1 MSEVTGFDEA
11 LEKYGESWKRVE
23 SGEADSFDAALEE
36 YKKPVEERS
45 FLGDVIDWT
54 GKGAGMVFDAFPVH
68 RLIDDDPKEAVKT
81 VGRGVMHTINYL
93 DMLGNPVRVAADD
106 WKNAVEWA
114 RAMGYDTPL
123 RPAENVPGAFPFNR
137 AANLI
142 GWPRVRDDDSVVEIW
157 GKGLLKGARG
167 IKDED
172 DPRGRIQRGQD
183 WLDPKYVEEHPI
195 GSFFGGMLSE
205 VALDP
210 LTYTPV
216 AAVSLPFKFVKHL
229 VNAFGKTK
237 AGDRVLN
244 NDLMQGLNV
253 YVGNPAKIKAISRR
267 LQNEISGGDYFGALA
282 AGQSTREMDNIA
294 KELGMTSKELHMAVL
309 RTLEG
314 YLPGQKIISEQ
325 TSMFNPAVKREVGEV
340 DELARVYKETW
351 ERFLQDEIDRGV
363 PISDLMK
370 NYDELQSGTADVMGY
385 VPHVITQIAKRSQGR
400 GDFADWFK
408 LGKTRGG
415 HARKRETTGTIESQN
430 IAAIK
435 SEKVGKDVEY
445 KYTNPAQLNFWREA
459 WHNRAVANSKL
470 REEVRQFGRLDEGT
484 NRIPIEYE
492 YYTPQRAL
500 KKAKLKDDDGNV
512 LYFDP
517 MEAAAFKRQSVLLS
531 DPKELGAFLKTWDK
545 TQNWWKLYAL
555 ITRPAYYTRNLAGN
569 YSNAYLL
576 AGLTDPQR
584 YGDAGALQLKAFR
597 VRAGKAEWG
606 NSTVMLGGGKRMPSN
621 ELWEAF
627 VMRGLHNRG
636 QYGLHGDIAGNLDTL
651 LGQAASKGPL
661 FKRVGRLFIPS
672 SDNEL
677 AQLAFRVFGATPE
690 NNARAA
696 VFIDQ
701 LGKMNAHK
709 LSGKALDDAYDKAA
723 DVVRGSMFDYTDIS
737 KFERDWAK
745 RAFPFYKWSRSNI
758 PAQLLHIMERPDR
771 YQKLNLAI
779 QNMQYGVDVPH
790 PEELQNWIQGRA
802 PMVISANAAED
813 VYKVIPLLNWV
824 PTADLVQM
832 GNPKQL
838 IEQMASPF
846 LKLPMEY
853 WANYDSFRKGD
864 IKKYKGE
871 TADFLGVKMPV
882 YMHRFLTNLVFLS
895 ELDRVNPW
903 EIFGAQIPDPETGEV
918 NIRKTSYEPF
928 FEGLH
933 KAGITDT
940 QLEGA
945 SRETRMDFPSET
957 LSGSRGGRLLQFL
970 TGLRVYSGKM
980 TDQETRR
987 ALNIRSDLKQAQYL
1001 LALAEDR
1008 GQSRR
1013 IQELQKFIAD
1023 REAEFDAVE
1032 DMIQMKR
1039 SR

>member
-1 MSEVTGFDEA
+1 
-11 LEKYGESWKRVE
+11 
-23 SGEADSFDAALEE
+23 
-36 YKKPVEERS
+36 
-45 FLGDVIDWT
+45 
-54 GKGAGMVFDAFPVH
+54 
-68 RLIDDDPKEAVKT
+68 
-81 VGRGVMHTINYL
+81 
-93 DMLGNPVRVAADD
+93 
-106 WKNAVEWA
+106 
-114 RAMGYDTPL
+114 
-123 RPAENVPGAFPFNR
+123 
-137 AANLI
+137 
-142 GWPRVRDDDSVVEIW
+142 
-157 GKGLLKGARG
+157 
-167 IKDED
+167 
-172 DPRGRIQRGQD
+172 
-183 WLDPKYVEEHPI
+183 
-195 GSFFGGMLSE
+195 
-205 VALDP
+205 
-210 LTYTPV
+210 
-216 AAVSLPFKFVKHL
+216 
-229 VNAFGKTK
+229 
-237 AGDRVLN
+237 
-244 NDLMQGLNV
+244 
-253 YVGNPAKIKAISRR
+253 
-267 LQNEISGGDYFGALA
+267 
-282 AGQSTREMDNIA
+282 
-294 KELGMTSKELHMAVL
+294 
-309 RTLEG
+309 
-314 YLPGQKIISEQ
+314 
-325 TSMFNPAVKREVGEV
+325 
-340 DELARVYKETW
+340 
-351 ERFLQDEIDRGV
+351 
-363 PISDLMK
+363 
-370 NYDELQSGTADVMGY
+370 
-385 VPHVITQIAKRSQGR
+385 
-400 GDFADWFK
+400 
-408 LGKTRGG
+408 
-415 HARKRETTGTIESQN
+415 
-430 IAAIK
+430 
-435 SEKVGKDVEY
+435 
-445 KYTNPAQLNFWREA
+445 
-459 WHNRAVANSKL
+459 
-470 REEVRQFGRLDEGT
+470 
-484 NRIPIEYE
+484 
-492 YYTPQRAL
+492 
-500 KKAKLKDDDGNV
+500 
-512 LYFDP
+512 
-517 MEAAAFKRQSVLLS
+517 MEAAAFRRQSELLS
-531 DPKELGAFLKTWDK
+531 DPKALHPFLKNWDK
-545 TQNWWKLYAL
+545 AQNWWKLYAL

-606 NSTVMLGGGKRMPSN
+606 NSTVMLGGGKRMPSS
-621 ELWEAF
+621 EIWEAF

-636 QYGLHGDIAGNLDTL
+636 QYGLHGDIAGDVDTIL
-651 LGQAASKGPL
+651 NQAASKGPL
-661 FKRVGRLFIPS
+661 FKRVGRLFVPS

-723 DVVRGSMFDYTDIS
+723 DMVRGSMFDYTDVS

-745 RAFPFYKWSRSNI
+745 RAFPFYKWSRSNL

-933 KAGITDT
+933 KMGITDT

-970 TGLRVYSGKM
+970 TGLRLYSGKM

-1032 DMIQMKR
+1032 NMLQMKR

>member
-1 MSEVTGFDEA
+1 MTEAATFEEA
-11 LEKYGESWKRVE
+11 LKKYGSSLKSVE
-23 SGEADSFDAALEE
+23 SGEAKSFEE
-36 YKKPVEERS
+36 AVEKYKEPVEEKT
-45 FLGDVIDWT
+45 FVGETIDYLKKVPGSVLDT
-54 GKGAGMVFDAFPVH
+54 FPIN
-68 RLIDDDPKEAVKT
+68 LLADDDVVEGAKT
-81 VGRGVMHTINYL
+81 VGRGAMQAINYL
-93 DMLGNPVRVAADD
+93 DILGNPVRVAADD

-114 RAMGYDTPL
+114 KAMGYDTPL
-123 RPAENVPGAFPFNR
+123 RFDASVPGAFPFTR

-142 GWPRVRDDDSVVEIW
+142 GLPRVREDESVLEIW
-157 GKGLLKGARG
+157 GRGAAKGVRG
-167 IKDED
+167 IIDPD

-195 GSFFGGMLSE
+195 GSFFGGLLSE

-210 LTYTPV
+210 FTYTP
-216 AAVSLPFKFVKHL
+216 AVVVSAPFRFVKHL
-229 VNAFGKTK
+229 VNSFGKTK
-237 AGDRVLN
+237 VGNRILS

-253 YVGNPAKIKAISRR
+253 YVGNPAKIKEISRR
-267 LQNEISGGDYFGALA
+267 LHNEISGGDYFGALA
-282 AGQSTREMDNIA
+282 AGKSTREMDEIA
-294 KELGMTSKELHMAVL
+294 KELGMTSKELHMAIL

-314 YLPGQKIISEQ
+314 YLPGQKIVSQQ
-325 TSMFNPAVKREVGEV
+325 TSMFNPAVQAEVEQV

-351 ERFLQDEIDRGV
+351 EKFLQDEIDAGV

-370 NYDELQSGTADVMGY
+370 DYDELQAATGDVMGY
-385 VPHVITQIAKRSQGR
+385 VPHVVTQIAKRSQGR
-400 GDFADWFK
+400 RNFADWFK
-408 LGKTRGG
+408 LGTVRGG
-415 HARKRETTGTIESQN
+415 HARQRKTTGTIEAQN

-435 SEKVGKDVEY
+435 SGKVGKDVEY
-445 KYTNPAQLNFWREA
+445 KYTNPAKLNFWREA
-459 WHNRAVANSKL
+459 WHNRAVASSRL
-470 REEVRQFGRLDEGT
+470 RNEVRQFGTLDAGT
-484 NRIPIEYE
+484 NRVPIEYE
-492 YYTPQRAL
+492 YFTPQKQQRTAN
-500 KKAKLKDDDGNV
+500 LKDDAGNV

-517 MEAAAFKRQSVLLS
+517 MEAAAFRRQSQLLS
-531 DPKELGAFLKTWDK
+531 EPKQLGSFLKNWDK
-545 TQNWWKLYAL
+545 AQNWWKLYAL

-576 AGLTDPQR
+576 AGLTNPQR

-597 VRAGKAEWG
+597 VRTGKAEWG

-621 ELWEAF
+621 EIWEAF

-636 QYGLHGDIAGNLDTL
+636 QYGLHGDIASDLDSL
-651 LGQAASKGPL
+651 IGEAASKGPL
-661 FKRVGRLFIPS
+661 FKRVGRLFVPS

-701 LGKMNAHK
+701 LGKMDAHK
-709 LSGKALDDAYDKAA
+709 LSGQALEDAFDKAA
-723 DVVRGSMFDYTDIS
+723 DTVRGSMFDYTDIS

-758 PAQLLHIMERPDR
+758 PAQLHHIMERPDR

-779 QNMQYGVDVPH
+779 QNIQYGVDVPH
-790 PEELQNWIQGRA
+790 PEELQNWMKGRA
-802 PMVISANAAED
+802 PMVISSDAAED

-832 GNPKQL
+832 GSPKQM

-853 WANYDSFRKGD
+853 WANYDFFRRGD
-864 IKKYKGE
+864 LKKYKGE

-918 NIRKTSYEPF
+918 HIRKPSYEPF
-928 FEGLH
+928 FEALH
-933 KAGITDT
+933 KYGVTDT

-957 LSGSRGGRLLQFL
+957 LRGSRGGRLLQFL
-970 TGLRVYSGKM
+970 TGIRLYSGKM

-987 ALNIRSDLKQAQYL
+987 ALDLRNDLKEAAYL
-1001 LALAEDR
+1001 LSQAEDR

-1013 IQELQKFIAD
+1013 VKELEKFIQD
-1023 REAEFDAVE
+1023 REDEFEAVE
-1032 DMIQMKR
+1032 DMIDMKR
-1039 SR
+1039 RR